1 MKIAH
6 SFHFNVTEI
15 RLLSDSYKIYDE
27 NAAILPTK
35 CNFARFDQV
44 CARDY
49 RLLTGRNK
57 KSKQEE
63 TTMIQH
69 IGNKLQVEIDAGGEK
84 AKKISFSNVIDNP
97 SEEKVMEL
105 GEIMKELSVE
115 GSELNGIVLTTQ
127 SRYTK

>member
-1 MKIAH
+1 MKIAY

-57 KSKQEE
+57 KIIGGIQ
-63 TTMIQH
+63 MIQH
-69 IGNKLQVEIDAGGEK
+69 IGNKLQVEIDTGSEK